1 MTQNGI
7 YLAHKTDH
15 SVKAIHIDE
24 DVLWFATLN
33 RLTGNRI
40 MAAKKI
46 SDAKKRNA
54 GRKMKALRS
63 TVKWSATMFAL
74 AAGLLV
80 SHFMGYIVPFIAL
93 PGTAVCLCIASCK
106 IGLFVGRH
114 QRKEKHHE

>member
-1 MTQNGI
+1 MSQNGI
-7 YLAHKTDH
+7 YLAHKTDN
-15 SVKAIHIDE
+15 SVQSIHIDE

-40 MAAKKI
+40 MAAKKS
-46 SDAKKRNA
+46 SDIKKRNA
-54 GRKMKALRS
+54 GQRMKAFHN
-63 TVKWSATMFAL
+63 TVKWSAAMFAL
-74 AAGLLV
+74 AAGLLF

-106 IGLFVGRH
+106 IGFFVGRY